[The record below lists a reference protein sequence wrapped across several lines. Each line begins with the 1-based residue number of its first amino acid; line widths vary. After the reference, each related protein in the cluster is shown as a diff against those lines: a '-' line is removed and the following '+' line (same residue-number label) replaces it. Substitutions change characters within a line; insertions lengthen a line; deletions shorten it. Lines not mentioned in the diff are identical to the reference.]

1 MSMELMT
8 FQNEEFGEIRTA
20 EIGGEPWVCLA
31 DICRPLGI
39 RPTDVKRRLKQE
51 GVDTI
56 NTPTKGG
63 TQPML
68 FVNEANFYRAVFQ
81 SVKPEVER
89 FTDWVTEEV
98 LPSIRKTGS
107 YQARLALT
115 PAQLIAQQAQLL
127 VEQEQR
133 ITRIED
139 KVDRALIAMAGPQ
152 GDRWTEDMKQAIAR
166 YCEVTGLSQTTGRG
180 RLYAAL
186 DQEANC
192 STDARL
198 RRLRD
203 RKKKTGETRKNYMA
217 LTKLDAIAV
226 DAKLRVAFEGVVRR
240 MTAQAEIK
248 GIPTGI
254 PLETPKFLNNSLNNS
269 AILDDTE

>member
-8 FQNEEFGEIRTA
+8 FQNEEFSEIRTA
-20 EIGGEPWVCLA
+20 EIGGEPWFCLA
-31 DICRPLGI
+31 DICRPLGL
-39 RPTDVKRRLKQE
+39 RPTSCKGRLKEDGVILIDGTDSLGRTQE
-51 GVDTI
+51 F
-56 NTPTKGG
+56 NY
-63 TQPML
+63 
-68 FVNEANFYRAVFQ
+68 VNEANLYRVIFK
-81 SVKPEVER
+81 SDKPEAER

-107 YQARLALT
+107 YQARPALM

-133 ITRIED
+133 IARIED
-139 KVDRALIAMAGPQ
+139 KVDRALIAMASPQ
-152 GDRWTEDMKQAIAR
+152 GDRWIEDMKQAIAR
-166 YCEVTGLSQTTGRG
+166 YCEVSGLSQTTGRG

-192 STDARL
+192 DTDARL

-203 RKKKTGETRKNYMA
+203 RKKKAGETRKNYMA

-226 DAKLRVAFEGVVRR
+226 DGKLRVAFEGVVRR

-248 GIPTGI
+248 RQALP
-254 PLETPKFLNNSLNNS
+254 E
-269 AILDDTE
+269 A

>member
-20 EIGGEPWVCLA
+20 EIGGEPWFCLM
-31 DICRPLGI
+31 DICRPLGL
-39 RPTDVKRRLKQE
+39 RAADCRQRLKNDGVVSNHIVDSAGRPNNALFISE
-51 GVDTI
+51 G
-56 NTPTKGG
+56 N
-63 TQPML
+63 L
-68 FVNEANFYRAVFQ
+68 YRVIFQ
-81 SVKPEVER
+81 SKKPEAER
-89 FTDWVTEEV
+89 FSDWVMEEV

-107 YQARLALT
+107 YQTRPAVT

-133 ITRIED
+133 IARIED
-139 KVDRALIAMAGPQ
+139 KVDRALVAMAGPQ
-152 GDRWTEDMKQAIAR
+152 GDRWIEDMKEAISR
-166 YCEVTGLSQTTGRG
+166 YCEVTGLSQTAGRG

-186 DQEANC
+186 DQEAKC

-198 RRLRD
+198 RCLRD
-203 RKKKTGETRKNYMA
+203 RKKKAGETRKAYMA

-226 DAKLRVAFEGVVRR
+226 DGKLRVAFEGVVRR

-248 GIPTGI
+248 RQAL
-254 PLETPKFLNNSLNNS
+254 LE
-269 AILDDTE
+269 A